1 MSGEEWFDGKEG
13 EPFRMS
19 LKPEGSIIYCIVE
32 QKQNRGNTRI
42 SFAPIGIQNNDENDR
57 LVIENEDLKNK
68 VKQLEEQNQKLN
80 KV

>member
-32 QKQNRGNTRI
+32 
-42 SFAPIGIQNNDENDR
+42 
-57 LVIENEDLKNK
+57 
-68 VKQLEEQNQKLN
+68 
-80 KV
+80 

>member
-19 LKPEGSIIYCIVE
+19 LKPEE